1 MINVV
6 FHVTPLIL
14 GVGYGAGTLTAI
26 IIFIPLCAWMI
37 YTSFG
42 AGRMSYRA
50 LALLVGAGVLFHAL
64 LTIPMILL
72 LQGAISETSV
82 VMIQVA
88 NPFVLMVI
96 LSAAERSRLSM
107 PARQRRPSASR

>member
-6 FHVTPLIL
+6 FHVIPLIL

-50 LALLVGAGVLFHAL
+50 LALWLVR
-64 LTIPMILL
+64 
-72 LQGAISETSV
+72 ECC
-82 VMIQVA
+82 
-88 NPFVLMVI
+88 
-96 LSAAERSRLSM
+96 SM
-107 PARQRRPSASR
+107 PYSLFR